1 MFDYTLSVGKSL
13 YPVKW
18 ALIIF
23 HNCGHPNIGLP
34 SLQARKN
41 LLDLNLASVS
51 VDDSVDLE
59 EIAKMLDAY
68 SGADI
73 MSYCRDAALM
83 SMRKVIKDKSPEEI
97 KLLSKNDLE
106 KPVTMEDFN
115 EALERTCRTVKPEDA
130 AKHEQWIKQYG
141 SH

>member
-1 MFDYTLSVGKSL
+1 MLQVTAKVYKAFYEPL
-13 YPVKW
+13 
-18 ALIIF
+18 
-23 HNCGHPNIGLP
+23 HIGLP
-34 SLQARKN
+34 SLKARKN

-51 VDDSVDLE
+51 VDESVDLE

-73 MSYCRDAALM
+73 MSFCRDAALM
-83 SMRKVIKDKSPEEI
+83 SMRKVIKDKSPDEI
-97 KLLSKNDLE
+97 KLLSKDDLE

-130 AKHEQWIKQYG
+130 AKHENWIDLYG